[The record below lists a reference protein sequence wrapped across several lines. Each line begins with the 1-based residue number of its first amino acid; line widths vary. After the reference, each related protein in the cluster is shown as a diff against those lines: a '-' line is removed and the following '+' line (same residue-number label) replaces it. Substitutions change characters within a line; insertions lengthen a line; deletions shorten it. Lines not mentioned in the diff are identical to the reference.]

1 MSDQRFVIDEM
12 TVKDTWR
19 VFRMMSELVDG
30 FDELSRIGPAVSMFG
45 TARCRPSD
53 PEYLMAETIA
63 RKLAERGF
71 SVITGGG
78 PGVMEAGNKGAIAGG
93 GRSVGLNIQLP
104 FEQAPNPYQTI
115 SLDFR
120 YFFVRKLMFVKYAVA
135 FVILPGGFGS
145 LDELFEAVTL
155 IQTKRIKRFPLFLVD
170 STFWN
175 PMIDWLKKGVLS
187 RHFISEKELDL
198 LTIVDDP
205 DELVDQIAWCEQE
218 KCYLSPE
225 GLLSRPDRKVEPEI
239 DPEIDPATGAHIIDP
254 ATEPIAKEPGELGPE
269 S

>member
-1 MSDQRFVIDEM
+1 MSDSRYFLDEM

-19 VFRMMSELVDG
+19 IFRMMAELVES
-30 FDELSRIGPAVSMFG
+30 FDELSKIGPAVSMFG

-63 RKLAERGF
+63 RKLAEKGF
-71 SVITGGG
+71 AVITGGG

-93 GRSVGLNIQLP
+93 GLSVGLNIQVP
-104 FEQAPNPYQTI
+104 REQAANPYQTI

-120 YFFVRKLMFVKYAVA
+120 YFFLRKLMFVKYACA

-155 IQTKRIKRFPLFLVD
+155 MQTKRIKRFPLFLVD

-175 PMIDWLKKGVLS
+175 PMMDWLRKGVVS
-187 RHFISEKELDL
+187 REFISEQELSL
-198 LTIVDDP
+198 LRIVDDP
-205 DELVDQIAWCEQE
+205 DELVEQIVWCEQE
-218 KCYLSPE
+218 KCYLSPD
-225 GLLSRPDRKVEPEI
+225 GLMSHPKWRGQPKTAEF
-239 DPEIDPATGAHIIDP
+239 
-254 ATEPIAKEPGELGPE
+254 
-269 S
+269 